1 MPELRDCLVLHG
13 PDLTPHRCAR
23 LAWLGDTLT
32 AIELGPPEPQLT
44 HGSLVIIPGLYNGH
58 THIGDSALPDGA
70 TGLTLE
76 EAFFRPAGYK
86 YRELARLTPEA
97 HLPHLVAHHR
107 YMAQSG
113 TIAHLDFREQGPAG
127 AELLRAASRE
137 SDVDAI
143 ILGQLDHSP
152 FNEAELDAN
161 AQPLPD
167 ASRHELIALLA
178 AADGFSESTINDL
191 TDPTWRQV
199 RAATQAAGK
208 LRAIH
213 CLENV
218 TYRDTAQRRTGRGDL
233 ARALDVYDPHLIV
246 HLTVATSDEID
257 LLARSGKTV
266 AINPRANAVLGL
278 PLPPVAALLEAG
290 VNLLLGTDN
299 VMLNP
304 PSLLQEL
311 DFTLKLCRS
320 QAGDPRRPDPAQ
332 ILAMCTRNIRP
343 LLGRD
348 HYGYLEKGLPADF
361 VVLDFRAGH
370 LRHSRH
376 VLASIVSRVSPADV
390 LATYRHGRAL
400 WRHPSFTV

>member
-152 FNEAELDAN
+152 FTEAELDAN

-233 ARALDVYDPHLIV
+233 ARALAQAARGDLQAARLGAGAHVSGHGVLEGADEVHRNQPRPGCWIGLRQRSDRIDDAGIV
-246 HLTVATSDEID
+246 DD
-257 LLARSGKTV
+257 SGNT
-266 AINPRANAVLGL
+266 
-278 PLPPVAALLEAG
+278 AA
-290 VNLLLGTDN
+290 
-299 VMLNP
+299 P
-304 PSLLQEL
+304 
-311 DFTLKLCRS
+311 
-320 QAGDPRRPDPAQ
+320 
-332 ILAMCTRNIRP
+332 
-343 LLGRD
+343 GR
-348 HYGYLEKGLPADF
+348 
-361 VVLDFRAGH
+361 GH
-370 LRHSRH
+370 L
-376 VLASIVSRVSPADV
+376 
-390 LATYRHGRAL
+390 HG
-400 WRHPSFTV
+400 